1 MFSSRFNSNPFLMK
15 MAKLLLKKKGEGVK
29 CNMFVINYNCILG
42 IKNKSLMSYG
52 LVQLL
57 VIIFNIWLVYGVKH
71 HFQQFQQYFS
81 YIVAVQYS
89 EFQANIFNHNIRRY
103 QLNGRQLNPLLKI
116 MNKRSINI

>member
-1 MFSSRFNSNPFLMK
+1 MTKITKHHCLECKFGPVHICDIIYIYIAYEKSSKHERQRFLFTKLKIFKFTFDQMFSSRFNFNPFLMK

-57 VIIFNIWLVYGVKH
+57 VIYFQYLVG
-71 HFQQFQQYFS
+71 
-81 YIVAVQYS
+81 
-89 EFQANIFNHNIRRY
+89 
-103 QLNGRQLNPLLKI
+103 LWC
-116 MNKRSINI
+116 